1 MDYIEI
7 EVIENNEIISTY
19 RYNDKVITLSK
30 NETEKIF
37 DLLNKNKFRPKKIN
51 VDGKNIL
58 RYYDVGKYIDEK
70 IIAERKNILKKVKR
84 TNKYAPA
91 VATVSSILALS
102 LILSSCV
109 SSSKQNQPVTE
120 REIPPLV
127 IIEPEPLKT
136 VEPIIADSYFD
147 FEYEDRSGT
156 EKARS
161 VKENYYGAI
170 ERYADMYGL
179 PTNLMISIATQE
191 KAKHSEEISSGGGFG
206 LFQIQAEGNWNW
218 VGKDITAYNHDS
230 SKYETMTI
238 CLNEDGCL
246 DKNMLGDL
254 YYNIKVAC
262 MIMAYDLELCNYDI
276 ILALQTYNSGTSTI
290 NLKNTYGEDWVNHR
304 QNLAGDPNYIEH
316 VLSYLP
322 SEDNVL
328 TFMDTSSN
336 LHTVQINNVY
346 NSLTKS

>member
-7 EVIENNEIISTY
+7 EVTVNNDVISTY

-30 NETEKIF
+30 KETEKIF
-37 DLLNKNKFRPKKIN
+37 DLLNENKFTPEKIN
-51 VDGKNIL
+51 VDGKIIL
-58 RYYDVGKYIDEK
+58 RYYDVSKYIDKK
-70 IIAERKNILKKVKR
+70 IISERKNISKKVKR
-84 TNKYAPA
+84 TNKYAPV

-102 LILSSCV
+102 VILNSCA
-109 SSSKQNQPVTE
+109 SNFKQIQPITE

-127 IIEPEPLKT
+127 ILEPEPLKV
-136 VEPIIADSYFD
+136 VEPIIADCYFD

-161 VKENYYGAI
+161 VKKNYYEII

-179 PTNLMISIATQE
+179 PTNLMVSIATQE
-191 KAKHSEEISSGGGFG
+191 KAIHSEEISSGGGFG

-218 VGKDITAYNHDS
+218 VGKSVTAYNHES

-262 MIMAYDLELCNYDI
+262 MIMAYDLELCNNDI

-304 QNLAGDPNYIEH
+304 QNLAGDPKYIEH

-336 LHTVQINNVY
+336 LHTIEINNVS